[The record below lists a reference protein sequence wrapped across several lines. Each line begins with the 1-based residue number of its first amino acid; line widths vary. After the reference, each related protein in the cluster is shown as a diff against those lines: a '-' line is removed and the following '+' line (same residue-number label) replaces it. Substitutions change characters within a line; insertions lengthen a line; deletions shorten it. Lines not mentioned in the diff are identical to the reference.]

1 MEAQVGSSFSAVPRS
16 QAENR
21 NYLDAPGGYVLRV
34 SEISERARV
43 TQACAEAARSFT
55 FALR

>member
-21 NYLDAPGGYVLRV
+21 NYLDAPADMFCAYLK
-34 SEISERARV
+34 SLNAR
-43 TQACAEAARSFT
+43 E
-55 FALR
+55 